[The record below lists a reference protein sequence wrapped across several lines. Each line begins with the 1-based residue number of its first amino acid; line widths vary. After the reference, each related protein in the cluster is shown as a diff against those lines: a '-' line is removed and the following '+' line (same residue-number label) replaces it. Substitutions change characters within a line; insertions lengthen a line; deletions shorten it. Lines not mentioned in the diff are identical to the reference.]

1 MILSCGSKKLKFTVL
16 GKPQAQQ
23 RPKFN
28 SFTKRAHDPKESAE
42 YKSNVRAMATVAVLE
57 NNWTMCHRE
66 MPVSVNIISYRP
78 IPTSV
83 PMWKK
88 NAAIHGLIPP
98 LGRNADIDN
107 VMKGILDAMNGVVYE
122 DDCQVFKLTGESRYS
137 DVPRVEIEIEAYFVS
152 IGDVKEKA
160 AALRKTAAKK
170 KE

>member
-1 MILSCGSKKLKFTVL
+1 MILTCGSKKLKFTVL

-57 NNWTMCHRE
+57 NNWNICHRE

-83 PMWKK
+83 PIWKK

-137 DVPRVEIEIEAYFVS
+137 DVPRVEIEVEAYFVS
-152 IGDVKEKA
+152 IGDVKAKCSE
-160 AALRKTAAKK
+160 LAKK
-170 KE
+170 NK

>member
-83 PMWKK
+83 PIWKK
-88 NAAIHGLIPP
+88 NAASHGLIPP

-137 DVPRVEIEIEAYFVS
+137 DVPRVEIEVEAYFVS
-152 IGDVKEKA
+152 IGDVKAKCSE
-160 AALRKTAAKK
+160 LAKK
-170 KE
+170 NK